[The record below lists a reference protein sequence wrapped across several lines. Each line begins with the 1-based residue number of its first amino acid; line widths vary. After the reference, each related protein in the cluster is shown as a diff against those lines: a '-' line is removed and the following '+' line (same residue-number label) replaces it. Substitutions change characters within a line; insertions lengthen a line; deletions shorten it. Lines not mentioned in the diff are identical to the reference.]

1 LKGSPVPQAQ
11 DFYPDC
17 PEPFLVSLARAG
29 DRSAFEELVRRR
41 QSPVRNLMRRFCNDN
56 ALADDLAQQVLMKVW
71 LNLRQ
76 LKKPAAFPAWL
87 KRLAV
92 TTWLEHLRRNDAL
105 RGAGEL
111 HGAERAPA
119 ESPGIGMDLDRA
131 LAALDPTQRLCVV
144 LSYNEG
150 MSHREIAEVTEL
162 PLGTVKTHIRN
173 GAEQL
178 RGMLSAY
185 AAGGAGEVAT

>member
-1 LKGSPVPQAQ
+1 VPQAQ

-17 PEPFLVSLARAG
+17 PEAFLVSLARSG
-29 DRSAFEELVRRR
+29 DRAAFEELVRRR
-41 QSPVRNLMRRFCNDN
+41 QSQLRNLMRRFCNDN

-76 LKKPAAFPAWL
+76 LKQPGAFPAWF

-92 TTWLEHLRRNDAL
+92 TTWLEHLRRKDAL

-119 ESPGIGMDLDRA
+119 EAPGMGMDLDRA
-131 LAALDPTQRLCVV
+131 LARLEPQQRLCVV
-144 LSYNEG
+144 LSYHEG
-150 MSHREIAEVTEL
+150 LSHREIADLTDM

-173 GAEQL
+173 GAERL
-178 RGMLSAY
+178 RQSLEAYSAPGGQE
-185 AAGGAGEVAT
+185 AAT

>member
-1 LKGSPVPQAQ
+1 MPQAQ

-17 PEPFLVSLARAG
+17 PEVFLVSLARSG
-29 DRSAFEELVRRR
+29 DRTAFEELVRRR
-41 QSPVRNLMRRFCNDN
+41 QSPLRNLMRRFCNDN
-56 ALADDLAQQVLMKVW
+56 ALADDLAQQVLMKTW

-76 LKKPAAFPAWL
+76 LKQPAAFPAWF

-92 TTWLEHLRRNDAL
+92 TTWLEHVRRKDAL

-119 ESPGIGMDLDRA
+119 EAPGMGMDLDRA
-131 LAALDPTQRLCVV
+131 LARLDPQQRACVV
-144 LSYNEG
+144 LSYHEG
-150 MSHREIAEVTEL
+150 MSHGEIAEATQM

-173 GAEQL
+173 GAQRL
-178 RGMLSAY
+178 RGILEAY
-185 AAGGAGEVAT
+185 AAPGGQEAAT

>member
-1 LKGSPVPQAQ
+1 MAVRRAQ
-11 DFYPDC
+11 DYYPDC

-41 QSPVRNLMRRFCNDN
+41 QSQVRNLMRRFCNDPV
-56 ALADDLAQQVLMKVW
+56 LADDLAQQTLMKIW
-71 LNLRQ
+71 LNIGK
-76 LKKPAAFPAWL
+76 LKKPSAFNAWL

-92 TTWLEHLRRNDAL
+92 NVWLHHLRKHDAL

-111 HGAERAPA
+111 QGTERPST
-119 ESPGIGMDLDRA
+119 ETPGVAVDLDNA
-131 LAALDPTQRLCVV
+131 LAALEPHVRMCVV

-150 MSHREIAEVTEL
+150 MSHREIAEVSDM

-173 GAEQL
+173 GAQQL
-178 RGMLSAY
+178 RDELSAY
-185 AAGGAGEVAT
+185 EGPQEEQPS